1 VLLQSCYCSRATATA
16 SITFDP
22 THPVLPE
29 YTLRPTCKVVLQS
42 YRRGRERQQRK
53 VLRRSGQL
61 GWMVCH
67 EGSVFRE
74 GTRVVLRAI
83 PVQELTHSMMVP
95 NEMASKALIS
105 FFTGMS

>member
-1 VLLQSCYCSRATATA
+1 
-16 SITFDP
+16 
-22 THPVLPE
+22 
-29 YTLRPTCKVVLQS
+29 
-42 YRRGRERQQRK
+42 
-53 VLRRSGQL
+53 
-61 GWMVCH
+61 MVCH

-83 PVQELTHSMMVP
+83 SVQEPTHSMMVP